1 MKLINSHLQ
10 QLREED
16 KQKLAALAADLDS
29 KNSVCGERRG
39 RGEGT
44 KEREGRGERGVCR
57 VGERGGEVKGG
68 RGKVKRE
75 LGEGKRNGDRHW

>member
-39 RGEGT
+39 RGEGN
-44 KEREGRGERGVCR
+44 K
-57 VGERGGEVKGG
+57 
-68 RGKVKRE
+68 
-75 LGEGKRNGDRHW
+75 